1 MDYYSILEVN
11 KTASD
16 AEIKKAY
23 RKLALKYHPD
33 KNGGD
38 TSSEEKFKKISEAY
52 QTLGDSKKRADYDL
66 KQNPFT
72 GHKKAGG
79 FGFDDFIKNS
89 FKDRDFRSGGGRHQ
103 GKRHANQG
111 PITEHLNINL
121 EKEVDLVDAING
133 TEIQVSFNRQKVNY
147 LGKVA
152 DRLQY
157 EKVEEEKE
165 VTIKLDLKTI
175 FLNIKEEGGKLCAKV
190 RLSKLGSEDVL
201 DGMNMWGDW
210 ESTQLAGD
218 VHINVI
224 FNKSDK
230 IKLEGNKL
238 IQFVEISLWDAV
250 IAEEPLEIETIIG
263 KKYSVNLARVTN
275 LSRIEMNIPGEG
287 IFGENGKRGDYL
299 IKFEVIT
306 PDFGRLN
313 AEELEKINYLLKLA
327 K

>member
-11 KTASD
+11 KTASE

-38 TSSEEKFKKISEAY
+38 GSAEEKFKQISEAY
-52 QTLGDSKKRADYDL
+52 QILGDSKKRADYDL
-66 KQNPFT
+66 KQNPFAN
-72 GHKKAGG
+72 GQKRGGG
-79 FGFDDFIKNS
+79 FGFDDFIKNT
-89 FKDRDFRSGGGRHQ
+89 FRDDGFRSRQ
-103 GKRHANQG
+103 SQKRKQTTQKG

-121 EKEVDLVDAING
+121 EKEVDLTDAIHG
-133 TEIQVSFNRQKVNY
+133 VEITISFIRQKVNY

-165 VTIKLDLKTI
+165 VSIKLDLKSI
-175 FLNIKEEGGKLCAKV
+175 FLNIKEEGDKLVAKV
-190 RLSKLGSEDVL
+190 RLSRLGHEDVL
-201 DGMNMWGDW
+201 DGINMWGDW

-218 VHINVI
+218 VYINVT
-224 FNKSDK
+224 FNKSDR
-230 IKLEGNKL
+230 IKLEANK
-238 IQFVEISLWDAV
+238 IIHRAEISLYDA
-250 IAEEPLEIETIIG
+250 ILSEEPLEIETIVG
-263 KKYSVNLARVTN
+263 KKYSVNLKKVKN
-275 LSRIEMNIPGEG
+275 LSKIEMNIPGEG

-299 IKFEVIT
+299 IKFEVIA
-306 PDFGRLN
+306 PNFSLLSE
-313 AEELEKINYLLKLA
+313 EELAKFNDLLKLV

>member
-52 QTLGDSKKRADYDL
+52 QTLGDTKKRADYDL
-66 KQNPFT
+66 KQNPFA
-72 GHKKAGG
+72 GHQKAGG

-89 FKDRDFRSGGGRHQ
+89 FRDRDFRSGGGRHQ
-103 GKRHANQG
+103 GKKHASKG

-121 EKEVDLVDAING
+121 EKEVDLADAING
-133 TEIQVSFNRQKVNY
+133 TEINVSFNRQKVNL

-190 RLSKLGSEDVL
+190 RLSKLGNEDTI
-201 DGMNMWGDW
+201 DGVNMWGDW

-230 IKLEGNKL
+230 IKLDSNKL

-287 IFGENGKRGDYL
+287 IFGESGKRGDYL